1 MKKSDFYE
9 FVSEHDIT
17 SFDGKIRL
25 KLKDG
30 SSYEAVWI
38 LGLPDLDPSVDG
50 TFEGIIG
57 DERQVFYLFDERRY
71 AVWPVSQIESLKLL
85 QAEYLAPTKTDF
97 LRQLQL
103 EVQALSDTGKVRER
117 NEDHVLVHDSVFTND
132 YLEKKIRQESV
143 CVFAVADGLGGHP
156 YGEVASK
163 EVLQHLAAFA
173 SALPASIELP
183 DLEEALKQWARDA
196 HQHLL
201 ELGKEKP
208 GHEGMG
214 TTVCGLLIHNG
225 RFLAFHA
232 GDSRLY
238 HLRKDEMLLLT
249 RDHRPVPNFS
259 GAQVQNQ
266 LSNCLGACSKPYL
279 DVLHISDLAT
289 YDHFLLCTDGLSD
302 MVKANDIKLY
312 LGKPDMKKLVKQ
324 ANRNGGKDNISVVMV
339 RLMRDVN

>member
-1 MKKSDFYE
+1 MKKSTFYKFARE
-9 FVSEHDIT
+9 QEIT
-17 SFDGKIRL
+17 SFNARVRVKLQDGTSH
-25 KLKDG
+25 D
-30 SSYEAVWI
+30 AVWI
-38 LGLPDLDPSVDG
+38 TGLPDLDPSVDG
-50 TFEGIIG
+50 KFEGIIG

-85 QAEYLAPTKTDF
+85 QAEYLAPTKNDF
-97 LRQLQL
+97 LRQLLL

-117 NEDHVLVHDSVFTND
+117 NEDHVLVYDSVFTND
-132 YLEKKIRQESV
+132 YQEKKIRQEPV

-156 YGEVASK
+156 YGEVASR
-163 EVLQHLAAFA
+163 EVLQHLAAFT
-173 SALPASIELP
+173 SNLPASIELP
-183 DLEEALKQWARDA
+183 GLEEALKQWARAA

-201 ELGKEKP
+201 KLGKEKP

-238 HLRKDEMLLLT
+238 HLRKNKMQLLT
-249 RDHRPVPNFS
+249 RDHRAASSFS
-259 GAQVQNQ
+259 GAQVQNH

-302 MVKANDIKLY
+302 MVKANDIKIY

-324 ANRNGGKDNISVVMV
+324 ANRNGGKDNVSVVMV
-339 RLMRDVN
+339 RLLRDVN